1 MGGLSARPAGGP
13 PLLKISMKKVFIVAF
28 IAIVSALVS
37 CSQNAEI
44 AKLTAQIDSLTVAVQ
59 QLQADQFEMK
69 DQIQALQRRKS
80 SSTQQTS
87 SAAQSESSSKASS
100 AQETS
105 AKSKSEAKSEAKSES
120 KSESK
125 SEAKSESKS
134 STTASSASVSG
145 YYMKIGT
152 KSELKSAG
160 LLDKNVIKKG
170 IVNTEGLNMSIFK
183 KIDIRSTREIK
194 IKAYK
199 PKLLTNHPNKSYE
212 MKLDEDSEEDITY
225 LKIKDIDAFWSQ
237 SHFLVIQY

>member
-1 MGGLSARPAGGP
+1 
-13 PLLKISMKKVFIVAF
+13 MKRVFIIAF
-28 IAIVSALVS
+28 VAIVSALVS
-37 CSQNAEI
+37 CNQNAEI
-44 AKLTAQIDSLTVAVQ
+44 AKLSAQIDSLTVAVQ

-69 DQIQALQRRKS
+69 DQIQALQRKKS
-80 SSTQQTS
+80 SSTQQTA

-105 AKSKSEAKSEAKSES
+105 AKSKSEAKSES

-134 STTASSASVSG
+134 SATASSASVSG

-194 IKAYK
+194 INAYK

>member
-1 MGGLSARPAGGP
+1 
-13 PLLKISMKKVFIVAF
+13 MKKVFIVAF

-69 DQIQALQRRKS
+69 DQIQALQRKKS

-105 AKSKSEAKSEAKSES
+105 AKSKSEAKPES

-134 STTASSASVSG
+134 SATASSASVSG

-199 PKLLTNHPNKSYE
+199 PKLLTSHPNKSYE

>member
-1 MGGLSARPAGGP
+1 
-13 PLLKISMKKVFIVAF
+13 MKRVFIVAF
-28 IAIVSALVS
+28 VAIFSALVS
-37 CSQNAEI
+37 CNQNSADI

-69 DQIQALQRRKS
+69 DQIQALQRKKS
-80 SSTQQTS
+80 SSTQQAAPAAQPESSSKS
-87 SAAQSESSSKASS
+87 SAAQDAH
-100 AQETS
+100 
-105 AKSKSEAKSEAKSES
+105 AKSKSEGKTETKSEAK
-120 KSESK
+120 
-125 SEAKSESKS
+125 A
-134 STTASSASVSG
+134 APAASASVSG

-183 KIDIRSTREIK
+183 KIDIRSTREIE
-194 IKAYK
+194 INAYK
-199 PKLLTNHPNKSYE
+199 PKLLTSHPNKSYE

-225 LKIKDIDAFWSQ
+225 LKIKDVDAFWSQ